1 MSRKANAALPRV
13 GAGSVAWALL
23 ATCLLVACLLVAG
36 AARAAADDTVAFTIE
51 DSRVTA
57 SSGLAADSNAH
68 VYWTVNDSGD
78 SASAFALDETG
89 RVVGTTSFRA
99 DVTDVEAV
107 AYADNV
113 LYVADIG
120 DHNADRNHVTV
131 YLLYNPQPNNGTV
144 LYHAYDFAYPDGP
157 HDAETLLVS
166 PDGQLYLVTKGSNG
180 GIYRA
185 PAQPSRS
192 QVNPLTRVAPAP
204 PFVTDGQF
212 LADGRIAVRSYVDV
226 SILDPHQGYKVVAR
240 AATPYQP
247 QGESLTQSLDGSS
260 LLVGSKGKRSTVYS
274 MPIPTAMNPAP
285 TPGASPPPSPGRTGS
300 PAGRSRGADPG
311 GQTEADQDT
320 NVDQNT
326 APGRGGTTEA
336 LLVAAAVAVA
346 AGLGVYFARGRV
358 RR

>member
-1 MSRKANAALPRV
+1 MSRKAIAARLPIGV
-13 GAGSVAWALL
+13 GLIAWALL
-23 ATCLLVACLLVAG
+23 VGSLLVSG
-36 AARAAADDTVAFTIE
+36 AAPAAADDAVAFTIKDPRITE
-51 DSRVTA
+51 
-57 SSGLAADSNAH
+57 SSGLAADPDAH
-68 VYWTVNDSGD
+68 LYWTVNDSGG
-78 SASAFALDETG
+78 SARAFALDETG

-107 AYADNV
+107 AYADKV

-120 DHNADRNHVTV
+120 DNNADRDHVTV
-131 YLLYNPQPNNGTV
+131 YLLYNPQPTNSTV

-166 PDGQLYLVTKGSNG
+166 PDGQLYLVTKGSDG

-192 QVNPLTRVAPAP
+192 QVNPLTRVADAP

-212 LADGRIAVRSYVDV
+212 LSDGRIAVRSYVDV
-226 SILDPHQGYKVVAR
+226 SILDPNQGDKVIAR

-247 QGESLTQSLDGSS
+247 QGESLTQSLDGKS
-260 LLVGSKGKRSTVYS
+260 LIVGSEGTRSKVYS
-274 MPIPTAMNPAP
+274 MPIPTTMNSVPS
-285 TPGASPPPSPGRTGS
+285 PGASPPPSPDRAGS
-300 PAGRSRGADPG
+300 SSGKASDAGDPG
-311 GQTEADQDT
+311 GQTQADQDT
-320 NVDQNT
+320 GVDQNT
-326 APGRGGTTEA
+326 APGRGGTLEA